1 MKPRSAGQR
10 YAEMV
15 SAGDIQADPAQI
27 AALIPLDA
35 MSEALRAAQ
44 HRPWWRRIAG
54 RPVPVRGLYL
64 WGRVGRGKT
73 LLTEL
78 FLEDLGDVPH
88 QRWHFH
94 RFMNHVHQQLA
105 GMPDTADTLAV
116 LAARLARE
124 CRLLVLDEFFVSD
137 IGDAMILHRLLDQL
151 VQRQVSFIATSNV
164 PPDEL
169 YLNGLQRDSFLPCI
183 ALLKRECVVMELES
197 AQDYRLR
204 TLNQARTYVPSA
216 EAASRELL
224 AQQYR
229 RLSGRAPLAGF
240 IEINRRD
247 IPVQA
252 ISPGV
257 AWFAFEALCE
267 GPRSSADYIEI
278 ARDFHTVLLSDVPRF
293 DAGNEDAARR
303 FVYLI
308 DELYDRHVNLLL
320 SAAADPLML
329 YSGDRLRREFERTAS
344 RLIEMQSEEYLAR
357 EHRP

>member
-1 MKPRSAGQR
+1 MKQRSAGER
-10 YAEMV
+10 HAEMV
-15 SAGDIQADPAQI
+15 SAGEIQTDPAQREVI
-27 AALIPLDA
+27 AYLELLA
-35 MSEALRAAQ
+35 EGLRKVQ
-44 HRPWWRRIAG
+44 HRSWWKRFVG
-54 RPVPVRGLYL
+54 RPEAVKGLYL

-78 FLEDLGDVPH
+78 FLEDLGDIPH

-94 RFMNHVHQQLA
+94 RFMNHVHHELA

-116 LAARLARE
+116 LADRLARE

-151 VQRQVSFIATSNV
+151 VRRQVTFITTSNV

-169 YLNGLQRDSFLPCI
+169 YPNGLQRASFLPCI
-183 ALLKRECVVMELES
+183 ALLKRECAVMVLES

-204 TLNQARTYVPSA
+204 TLSQARTYA
-216 EAASRELL
+216 LTADADSRTLL
-224 AQQYR
+224 AEQYR

-240 IEINRRD
+240 IEINQRD
-247 IPVQA
+247 IPVLA
-252 ISPGV
+252 LSPGV
-257 AWFAFEALCE
+257 AWFAFDALCE

-278 ARDFHTVLLSDVPRF
+278 ARDFHTVLLSDVPYFNER
-293 DAGNEDAARR
+293 NEDAARR

-320 SAAADPLML
+320 SAAAAPISL
-329 YSGDRLRREFERTAS
+329 YAGHRLQREFERTAS
-344 RLIEMQSEEYLAR
+344 RLIEMQSEAYLAS